1 MADHRPP
8 RIDSAA
14 SHRIDIVDP
23 DAAAAASLKA
33 VIDQL
38 GSMIPGPTKDLGLFS
53 AVTMTMGP
61 ANAAIEDAD
70 EVDVDVV
77 E

>member
-1 MADHRPP
+1 
-8 RIDSAA
+8 
-14 SHRIDIVDP
+14 
-23 DAAAAASLKA
+23 
-33 VIDQL
+33 
-38 GSMIPGPTKDLGLFS
+38 MIPGPTKDLGLFS